1 MKSPNMSMQ
10 ERSPKGDLKIEE
22 TVGFIYLWGSGK
34 DGRLG
39 NGSEKSERVP
49 KKIDYTK
56 FRQVSCGYHHNA
68 AIDLN
73 GKNIYI
79 IFPEL
84 L

>member
-1 MKSPNMSMQ
+1 MSMQ